1 MNPEDVV
8 RVLVVDDSRTVRAVL
23 TRVLSGDRGL
33 SVVAEAASGDEA
45 VAAVHHHRPDVV
57 LMDVEMPGMDG
68 LEACSRI
75 AAERPTPIVLFTTH
89 AESRHLQPAFAALQR
104 GVVDILPKPRDPEG
118 WQALS
123 VTLPGVLRLVVDRVP
138 PGPSPVPWHPAPP
151 PPPYSSTPTLVAIG
165 ASTGGPAA
173 LRELLGA
180 LPPDGPVAVVVVQH
194 IAPGFETG
202 LAEWLDG
209 ALPWDVHVAHEGE
222 PLHPGSAR
230 LAPAGSHLVVGGN
243 HTLHLDPR
251 PFGGGGGHRPSADVL
266 FASCARTAP
275 ERTVGVLLSGM
286 GADGA
291 AGLLALRLAGG
302 FTMVQSEASCAV
314 FGMPRAALACG
325 AAELALAPAAL
336 GAAIAELWSGRRR

>member
-1 MNPEDVV
+1 VNPEGVV

-23 TRVLSGDRGL
+23 TRVLSGDSGL
-33 SVVAEAASGDEA
+33 AVVAEAVSGEEA

-68 LEACSRI
+68 LEASSRI

-89 AESRHLQPAFAALQR
+89 ADSRQLQAAFAALQR

-123 VTLPGVLRLVVDRVP
+123 VTLPGVLRQVVDRKP
-138 PGPSPVPWHPAPP
+138 RGDSPVPVHP
-151 PPPYSSTPTLVAIG
+151 TPQPSPFMATPDLVAVG

-173 LRELLGA
+173 LREFLGA
-180 LPPDGPVAVVVVQH
+180 LPADGPVAVVVVQH

-202 LAEWLDG
+202 LADWLDG
-209 ALPWDVHVAHEGE
+209 ALPWDVRVAREGE
-222 PLHPGSAR
+222 TLRPGRTR
-230 LAPAGSHLVVGGN
+230 LAPAGSHLVVAGN
-243 HTLHLDPR
+243 HTLHLDSQHPS
-251 PFGGGGGHRPSADVL
+251 GSSGHRPSADVL
-266 FASCARTAP
+266 LESCARSTP
-275 ERTVGVLLSGM
+275 GRTVGVLLSGM

-302 FTMVQSEASCAV
+302 FTLVQSEASCAV
-314 FGMPRAALACG
+314 FGMPRAAMACG
-325 AAELALAPAAL
+325 AADLALPPAAL
-336 GAAIAELWSGRRR
+336 GAAIAELWSRRHR